1 MCNEKV
7 SKTLSQTK
15 NGTEKMQPSRGKGA
29 SEGDKE

>member
-7 SKTLSQTK
+7 SKTLSQK